1 MRGEDASLLHCACAP
16 SRCACAIGCPLLRG
30 AWWDSTRRC
39 GAFIFPHRGVG
50 VIIFGNE
57 ACGLHAVRWYGSSSK
72 HAGTCSRLVGLAAY
86 VLDWTPEEVDGE
98 FPVHNIYEIHVERG
112 GGRKDGLGLRPAART
127 AQPVGHPS
135 GDSALG
141 PGRRSEREPHQQ
153 VLPDEAGA
161 APCRVRDL
169 AQGPVR

>member
-112 GGRKDGLGLRPAART
+112 GGTRT
-127 AQPVGHPS
+127 GWGSVPRRA
-135 GDSALG
+135 
-141 PGRRSEREPHQQ
+141 RRSRWGIRPVT
-153 VLPDEAGA
+153 VLSDRVD
-161 APCRVRDL
+161 APNVSPTNKFYPTKL
-169 AQGPVR
+169 ARRRAEYAI